1 MIKIDFALHNMPID
15 LGLSRISRLLRQL
28 GNPHKTYKSAHV
40 AGTNG
45 KGSTVAYLSSVLTSS
60 KVRNGRFTSPHMVY
74 YNDCVC
80 INNEIYP
87 MPKFEQVRALVRQ
100 TNDELKL
107 QCTEFELL
115 TATAFKIFELEQVE
129 IALIEVG
136 LGGRLDATNVLEANT
151 VLLPGVVVT
160 AITKIAFDHE
170 GFLGNTLEKIAN
182 EKAGILKENIPCV
195 IDGTN
200 EELVLLT
207 VQSKAASLNCKLII
221 AGGDKDAEELI
232 KLSPLN
238 GAYQLS
244 NLCVALRAIDILKR
258 YLPIDNHAI
267 REGIENTKWIGR
279 LQTVKIPGKNLT
291 VLVDGSHNENAAIEL
306 ANHLEVSTERAKG
319 IIFVVGFTKGKSIDS
334 LLKHTI
340 TKNDIVYPTS
350 FSQPEG
356 MPWITPAAP
365 EGITKVANKYTDDL
379 QPYGNL
385 EDILSRISGIK
396 ENGDRR
402 PVVIFGSLYLVSDV
416 LRLVQ
421 AK

>member
-1 MIKIDFALHNMPID
+1 MPIE
-15 LGLSRISRLLRQL
+15 LGLSRISLLLRQL

-45 KGSTVAYLSSVLTSS
+45 KGSTVAYLSSILTSS

-80 INNEIYP
+80 INNETYP
-87 MPKFEQVRALVRQ
+87 LPKFEQVRALVRE

-115 TATAFKIFELEQVE
+115 TATAFKIFELEKVE

-151 VLLPGVVVT
+151 ALLPGVVVT

-182 EKAGILKENIPCV
+182 EKAGILKENIPCIV
-195 IDGTN
+195 DGTN
-200 EELVLLT
+200 EQPVLLAI
-207 VQSKAASLNCKLII
+207 QSKAASLNCDLII

-232 KLSPLN
+232 KVSPLN

-244 NLCVALRAIDILKR
+244 NLCVALRAIDILKG
-258 YLPIDNHAI
+258 YLPIDNNTI

-279 LQTVKIPGKNLT
+279 LQTVEIPRKNLT

-306 ANHLEVSTERAKG
+306 AKYLDVSTERTKG
-319 IIFVVGFTKGKSIDS
+319 IVFVVGFTKGKSIDS
-334 LLKHTI
+334 LLKHTV
-340 TKNDIVYPTS
+340 TKADTVYPTS

-356 MPWITPAAP
+356 MPWISLAAP
-365 EGITKVANKYTDDL
+365 EDITEIAKNYTDDL

-385 EDILSRISGIK
+385 EEIISRISSIK
-396 ENGDRR
+396 KSGDSR

-416 LRLVQ
+416 LRLVE
-421 AK
+421 AMK

>member
-1 MIKIDFALHNMPID
+1 MPID

-28 GNPHKTYKSAHV
+28 GNPHKTYKSAHI

-80 INNEIYP
+80 INNETYP
-87 MPKFEQVRALVRQ
+87 LPKFEQVRALVRK

-115 TATAFKIFELEQVE
+115 TATAFKIFELEKVE

-151 VLLPGVVVT
+151 SSSPGVVVT

-170 GFLGNTLEKIAN
+170 GFLGDTLEKIAN

-195 IDGTN
+195 VDGTN
-200 EELVLLT
+200 EHSVLS
-207 VQSKAASLNCKLII
+207 VIQSKAASTSCNLII
-221 AGGDKDAEELI
+221 AGGDQDAKELI
-232 KLSPLN
+232 KVSPLN

-244 NLCVALRAIDILKR
+244 NLCVALRAIDILKG
-258 YLPIDNHAI
+258 YLPIDNHTI
-267 REGIENTKWIGR
+267 REGIKNTKWIGR
-279 LQTVKIPGKNLT
+279 LQTVEIPEKNLT

-306 ANHLEVSTERAKG
+306 ARYLEHSTNRTEG
-319 IIFVVGFTKGKSIDS
+319 IIFIVGFTKGKSIDG
-334 LLKHTI
+334 LLKHTV
-340 TKNDIVYPTS
+340 TRRNDTVYPTS

-356 MPWITPAAP
+356 MPWIKSAAP
-365 EGITKVANKYTDDL
+365 DNIAKVAANYTDDL
-379 QPYGNL
+379 QPYGTL
-385 EDILSRISGIK
+385 EDILNRISSKK
-396 ENGDRR
+396 ENGDER

-416 LRLVQ
+416 LRAVE
-421 AK
+421 AKK